1 LADLGALL
9 ENKLMSVILC
19 IESDENQRLMLNKL
33 LASPDFRIVMA
44 RDGLEG
50 MAKARL
56 LRPDM
61 ILIDLELPH
70 MDGLAV
76 ITQLKM
82 YSPTR
87 NIPIIFISDL
97 PADYSS
103 QLVQDTGV
111 QGFIVK
117 PVVSRELLEI
127 IQKHLPPD
135 QNHST
140 LAHTQ

>member
-76 ITQLKM
+76 ITQLKI

-97 PADYSS
+97 PADYSN